1 MSHPVYPGRSP
12 RGQRGF
18 TIIET
23 VMSTALLGILVLSAL
38 GGLLF
43 GMVQARGSQNRAAAA
58 TWIEAELSFLLLQ
71 NGPCTSTCNSPLAV
85 GTYTMTQ
92 SSTPRTWCGASGG
105 SCPNGAVTEPPLPFG
120 FDHASITVVAVSTP
134 SPCPC
139 YQVALQVTITL
150 FQTPSTAFTTLS
162 TYVSSFTK
170 AGP

>member
-1 MSHPVYPGRSP
+1 MHPGRSP

-43 GMVQARGSQNRAAAA
+43 GIAQARGSQNRAAAA
-58 TWIEAELSFLLLQ
+58 TWMEAELSFLLLQ

-85 GTYTMTQ
+85 GSYTMTQ
-92 SSTPRTWCGASGG
+92 SSTPRSWCGASGG
-105 SCPNGAVTEPPLPFG
+105 SCPNGAVTEPALPAG
-120 FDHASITVVAVSTP
+120 FDHASITVAAVNVP
-134 SPCPC
+134 GPF
-139 YQVALQVTITL
+139 QVALQVTITL

>member
-1 MSHPVYPGRSP
+1 MHPGRSP

-43 GMVQARGSQNRAAAA
+43 GIAQARGSQNRAAAA

-85 GTYTMTQ
+85 GSYTMTQ
-92 SSTPRTWCGASGG
+92 SSTPRSWCGASGG
-105 SCPNGAVTEPPLPFG
+105 SCPNGAVTEPALPAG
-120 FDHASITVVAVSTP
+120 FDHASINVFAVTQTP
-134 SPCPC
+134 PPACPCP
-139 YQVALQVTITL
+139 QVALQVTITL

>member
-120 FDHASITVVAVSTP
+120 FDHASITITSIQVSGT
-134 SPCPC
+134 
-139 YQVALQVTITL
+139 QVALQVVITL
-150 FQTPSTAFTTLS
+150 YQTPSTAFTTLS

-170 AGP
+170 ASP